1 MPHLITDP
9 ADPRITAY
17 LNLRDRD
24 LADLGTG
31 EGGHGGRFIA
41 EGEVVLRVLATRGRF
56 AVESV
61 LIDAKREAALAP
73 ILSALAPEVPVYL
86 AGRAVLDA
94 IVGFPLHRGILAVG
108 LRQPD
113 PDPAALLASVAEG
126 EPVLGLVGIA
136 NHDNMGGILRNAA
149 AFGVRAVLM
158 DETCCDPLYRKAI
171 RTSVGG
177 ALVVPW
183 TRVGS
188 GLDMVGVLE
197 AAGFCPIGLSPAGAD
212 DLADLARLPRPALIL
227 GAEGPGLPDAVLAR
241 ARAARIPMRADFDS
255 LNVSTTSGI
264 ALYAL
269 TRRPG

>member
-9 ADPRITAY
+9 ADPRIAAY

-24 LADLGTG
+24 LADLGAG
-31 EGGHGGRFIA
+31 EGGHGGVFIA

-56 AVESV
+56 AVGSV
-61 LIDAKREAALAP
+61 LIDQKREAALAP
-73 ILSALAPEVPVYL
+73 ILSALKPEVPVYL

-94 IVGFPLHRGILAVG
+94 VVGFPIHRGILAAG
-108 LRQPD
+108 LRQSD
-113 PDPAALLASVAEG
+113 PDPLALLASVPEG

-171 RTSVGG
+171 RVSVGG
-177 ALVVPW
+177 ALVVPFAR
-183 TRVGS
+183 TGT
-188 GLDMVGVLE
+188 GLEMITVLE
-197 AAGFCPIGLSPAGAD
+197 QAGFTPIGLSPAGAD
-212 DLADLARLPRPALIL
+212 DLADLARLPRPALLL

-241 ARAARIPMRADFDS
+241 SRAARIPMRAAFDS

-269 TRRPG
+269 TRRPA